1 MQIYSLSLWMVFI
14 PLDSI
19 FQSAEMY
26 KLCFFVAAKKSLPNS
41 RFTKKNFSSRSFI
54 DLEFALKSMNYF
66 KLVFI

>member
-1 MQIYSLSLWMVFI
+1 MVFI

-26 KLCFFVAAKKSLPNS
+26 KLCFFVAAKKYIPK
-41 RFTKKNFSSRSFI
+41 TKIKKKIFSSRSFI